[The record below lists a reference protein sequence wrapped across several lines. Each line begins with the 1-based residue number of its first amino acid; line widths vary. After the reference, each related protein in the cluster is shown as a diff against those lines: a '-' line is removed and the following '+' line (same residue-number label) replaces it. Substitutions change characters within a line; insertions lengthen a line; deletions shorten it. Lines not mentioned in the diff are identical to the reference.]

1 MIVVFLG
8 PPGAG
13 KGTQAK
19 LLSQRLGF
27 LHLSTGDILREAV
40 KKQTPLGIKAKEYM
54 DRGELVPDNL
64 IIALIEEYLPK
75 EGGVILDGFPR
86 TIAQAEALENM
97 LSAKGKKVSKVL
109 LFDSPDEVI
118 IDRLSGRR
126 VCSNCGAVYHI
137 KYNPP
142 KKEGVCDLCGG
153 SLVQREDDKEEVIK
167 NRLEVYKRQTQPLI
181 DFYKKK
187 GIIYRLDATKSVEEL
202 FAEVEGIIKDGG

>member
-1 MIVVFLG
+1 MILVFIG

-19 LLSQRLGF
+19 LLSQRMGF

-54 DRGELVPDNL
+54 DRGELVPDSL
-64 IIALIEEYLPK
+64 IIALIEENLP
-75 EGGVILDGFPR
+75 EQGGVILDGFPR
-86 TIAQAEALENM
+86 TLAQAEALDNM
-97 LSAKGKKVSKVL
+97 LNAKGKELSKVL
-109 LFDSPDEVI
+109 VFETPDEVL

-153 SLVQREDDKEEVIK
+153 NLVQREDDKESVVR

-187 GIIYRLDATKSVEEL
+187 SIIYKLDAMKGVEDL
-202 FAEVEGIIKDGG
+202 FSEIEGIIKDGG

>member
-1 MIVVFLG
+1 VIVVFLG

-75 EGGVILDGFPR
+75 EGGVVLDGFPR
-86 TIAQAEALENM
+86 TIAQAEALENT

>member
-1 MIVVFLG
+1 VIVVFLG

>member
-1 MIVVFLG
+1 VIVVFLG

-97 LSAKGKKVSKVL
+97 LSAKSKKVSKVL

-142 KKEGVCDLCGG
+142 KKEGVCDLCSG

>member
-1 MIVVFLG
+1 VIVVFLG

-19 LLSQRLGF
+19 LLSQRMGL

-40 KKQTPLGIKAKEYM
+40 KNQTPLGLKAKEYM
-54 DRGELVPDNL
+54 DRGELVPDSL
-64 IIALIEEYLPK
+64 IVALIEECLPE

-86 TIAQAEALENM
+86 TVAQAQALEDM
-97 LSAKGKKVSKVL
+97 LSSRNKKLSKVI

-118 IDRLSGRR
+118 VDRLSGRR

-142 KKEGVCDLCGG
+142 KREGVCDLCGG
-153 SLVQREDDKEEVIK
+153 SLVQREDDKEDVIRH
-167 NRLEVYKRQTQPLI
+167 RLEVYRKQTEPLI
-181 DFYKKK
+181 DFYQKRN
-187 GIIYRLDATKSVEEL
+187 IIFRLDATKDIQDLFSEL
-202 FAEVEGIIKDGG
+202 EGILKDGR